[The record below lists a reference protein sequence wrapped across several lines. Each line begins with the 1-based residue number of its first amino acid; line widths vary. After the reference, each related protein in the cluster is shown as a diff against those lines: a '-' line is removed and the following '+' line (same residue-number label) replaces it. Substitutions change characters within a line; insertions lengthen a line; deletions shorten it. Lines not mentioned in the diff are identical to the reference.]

1 MDKEKTSKE
10 TPTQKKSAS
19 GIWEWILWILFLVL
33 PVAVF
38 VGVFGNTIWY
48 ALKMMPPKDDKMMSM
63 AIPEGTILG
72 GMPAEK
78 PEGTISGGRLVPSDI
93 REQDQHTTG
102 SWQ

>member
-10 TPTQKKSAS
+10 TPEQKKSAP

-48 ALKMMPPKDDKMMSM
+48 ALKMMFVGAKTDGDIHGVPIPITERVQPQTYLTDDRH
-63 AIPEGTILG
+63 P
-72 GMPAEK
+72 
-78 PEGTISGGRLVPSDI
+78 RQQ
-93 REQDQHTTG
+93 QDQVTTG
-102 SWQ
+102 NWQ

>member
-1 MDKEKTSKE
+1 MDKEKTYKE

-48 ALKMMPPKDDKMMSM
+48 ALKMMATGAKTES
-63 AIPEGTILG
+63 TILG
-72 GMPAEK
+72 GMPAPIDK
-78 PEGTISGGRLVPSDI
+78 GAIPEGTIHGGMPAPIDI
-93 REQDQHTTG
+93 RGQAPTG
-102 SWQ
+102 AWQ

>member
-10 TPTQKKSAS
+10 TPKQKKSAP

-48 ALKMMPPKDDKMMSM
+48 ALKMMPPKDDKMMST
-63 AIPEGTILG
+63 AIPEGTIHG
-72 GMPAEK
+72 GMPAPIDKYGNTRNNMVKNGMAHKGE
-78 PEGTISGGRLVPSDI
+78 
-93 REQDQHTTG
+93 
-102 SWQ
+102 